1 MSDNLLVGHP
11 IVVRIPVQWG
21 EMDAYGHVNNTVFF
35 RYFESARVKYLE
47 ECRFLEAYER
57 DRVGAILHSTS
68 CRFRRRLVYPDAA
81 LIGVRVKDLTAD
93 RFTMVYTLVSD
104 SQRAVAAEGESVVV
118 SYDYTS
124 RQTAPIPDYVREAIE
139 KLESDSGTVSDATQ
153 GLESG
158 SGTRS
163 DAR

>member
-1 MSDNLLVGHP
+1 MSDNPLAGYP

-35 RYFESARVKYLE
+35 RFFESARVKYLE

-68 CRFRRRLVYPDAA
+68 CRFRRRMIYPDTA
-81 LIGVRVKDLTAD
+81 LVGARVKDLTAD
-93 RFTMVYTLVSD
+93 RFIMVYTLASE
-104 SQRAVAAEGESVVV
+104 SQRAVAADGESVVV

-124 RQTAPIPDYVREAIE
+124 RQPAPIPDYVRDGIV
-139 KLESDSGTVSDATQ
+139 KLESEGGT
-153 GLESG
+153 G
-158 SGTRS
+158 S